1 MSLKKMFDITNVA
14 ILINLFLSYQTQNEF
29 TAHSFATISF
39 HPQPP
44 QETAEN
50 KNRMISSIFVL
61 FWKNLTNLNPNID
74 FRIKKDR
81 EKYSK
86 IRHLWAQEYLDIDLY
101 SSQFFHLLIFPSS
114 LFHNIYIS
122 LIFSEV

>member
-1 MSLKKMFDITNVA
+1 MFDITNVE
-14 ILINLFLSYQTQNEF
+14 ILINLFLSCKTQSKF

-50 KNRMISSIFVL
+50 KNRMISSTFML
-61 FWKNLTNLNPNID
+61 FWKNLTNLNRNID
-74 FRIKKDR
+74 FRIKK
-81 EKYSK
+81 EKNTQK
-86 IRHLWAQEYLDIDLY
+86 IRHLWAQEHLDIDLY
-101 SSQFFHLLIFPSS
+101 SPQFFHLLIFPSS
-114 LFHNIYIS
+114 LFNNIYIS